1 MISIRKEYW
10 SSGIEEW
17 GVNMGFWNKEE
28 VGAVYQAK
36 RLSGPTDPYRYGGL
50 IKNSTDSFTED
61 DVIKV
66 TYLNDAHSEKET
78 AIGRLK
84 FDSKEWHHRLLSE
97 ELILD
102 VSSSFNSKMI
112 KIPLDN
118 ILLIEKIFTGGEQQ
132 Q

>member
-1 MISIRKEYW
+1 
-10 SSGIEEW
+10 
-17 GVNMGFWNKEE
+17 MGFWNKEE

-36 RLSGPTDPYRYGGL
+36 RLHGPTDPYRYSGI

-66 TYLNDAHSEKET
+66 TYLNGARSEKET
-78 AIGRLK
+78 AVGRFK
-84 FDSKEWHHRLLSE
+84 FNSEEWRHRLLSE

-102 VSSSFNSKMI
+102 TSTPFNSEVI

-118 ILLIEKIFTGGEQQ
+118 ILLIEKMVR
-132 Q
+132 